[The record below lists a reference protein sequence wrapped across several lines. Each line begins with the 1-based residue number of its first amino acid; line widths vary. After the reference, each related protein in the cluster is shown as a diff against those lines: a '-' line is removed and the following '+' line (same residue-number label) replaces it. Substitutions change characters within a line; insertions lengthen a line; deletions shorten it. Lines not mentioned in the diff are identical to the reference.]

1 MNRPATEPRGDE
13 NDMPRVAADFDA
25 VFRHHYEPMVRSL
38 AVATGDREAAADAVQ
53 DAFIRAFSRW
63 RRISRYD
70 NPAGWVRHVALNRLR
85 DHFRRVERGRRAVD
99 RLGHQEQ
106 NVIDAPALPNDDTA
120 LLDAVASLPRQQR
133 VAVALFYVEQL
144 SVQEVADAMRL
155 SEGAVKYHLHAAR
168 KTLRSTVEAS

>member
-13 NDMPRVAADFDA
+13 GDAPRVAADFDA
-25 VFRHHYEPMVRSL
+25 VFRDHYEPMVRSL

-106 NVIDAPALPNDDTA
+106 TVIDPPALPTDTA
-120 LLDAVASLPRQQR
+120 ILDAVAALPQQQR

-144 SVQEVADAMRL
+144 SVQEVAESMRL
-155 SEGAVKYHLHAAR
+155 SAGAVKYHLHAAR
-168 KTLRSTVEAS
+168 RTLRYTVEAS